1 MKLKQNADFKESCKT
16 QPRDTEEKNCCI
28 IRKIYRITEPQKYAN
43 ATNLQNATTK
53 NTSMLHTVQQRFTAP
68 QQPIFALTSPNGSE
82 LAKIE
87 ERA

>member
-1 MKLKQNADFKESCKT
+1 MKSKQNADFEESCKT

-28 IRKIYRITEPQKYAN
+28 FQEIYRITEPQKYAN
-43 ATNLQNATTK
+43 ARFLQNATTK
-53 NTSMLHTVQQRFTAP
+53 NNPILHCMQEQFTAP